1 MFANGLKRGFG
12 ALLSRFAN
20 MVHHRSRRVKN
31 PKVDHLVWRTNAP
44 LSGPEVAQVTELL
57 EQAQASLQVADHDV
71 DLVSAQIQS
80 YQIALAPHKM
90 LPPEVLAIIF
100 ANCVAT
106 PIILPP
112 SPTEPALALAGTCR
126 SWRHVILNIPN
137 LWNNIF
143 LDFRGS
149 RPVQLLEF
157 AKLWISRSEN
167 TLITIR
173 NSTSRRTE
181 SCLRNEDVDPITY
194 LVAPYVTR
202 CREIDLRFLDS
213 SIDEFF
219 TLPAGSIERLEVLYL
234 ETLGFTMPFSHASN
248 EPLDVF
254 RSAPRLRRVLFSTDL
269 CSLDPKVLGLPWG
282 QLTGLHFIATY
293 IPPLAMHAILR
304 ESHSLLECS
313 FSIIELDDA
322 LAAEL
327 DRLPECVLPALRLL
341 MVEFSPQT
349 VDYAPFLRPLVLPAL
364 TDLELRPLE
373 AGILPE
379 CPWSQRAYTDL
390 LARSRFA
397 LRRLA
402 ILHYAIAPAHLE
414 SILQGMP
421 SLTDFHLYLWETT
434 EWDAGILHGLAS
446 GALIPALE
454 VLTFST
460 YPLADVLAALEARV
474 RCAGTGG
481 VARLKALNMA
491 IMWRP
496 DVSVDAMARFLRLE
510 EGGGPRCRAFTHT
523 RAYAH
528 DRATTQVCT

>member
-1 MFANGLKRGFG
+1 MLKKGLKAGVK
-12 ALLSRFAN
+12 ALLSRGAR
-20 MVHHRSRRVKN
+20 MVHPNRSRRVKSL
-31 PKVDHLVWRTNAP
+31 KIDHLIWRTNAP
-44 LSGPEVAQVTELL
+44 LSGAEVVQVTGLL
-57 EQAQASLQVADHDV
+57 AQAQASLRVADPDHAQI
-71 DLVSAQIQS
+71 VSAQIQS
-80 YQIALAPHKM
+80 YRIALAPHKK

-100 ANCVAT
+100 VNCVGT

-112 SPTEPALALAGTCR
+112 STHEPALALAGTCR
-126 SWRHVILNIPN
+126 TWRHILLNIPN

-149 RPVQLLEF
+149 KPVKLLEF

-173 NSTSRRTE
+173 NSTSRWTE
-181 SCLRNEDVDPITY
+181 NRLIEENVDPITY

-202 CREIDLRFLDS
+202 CREIDLRFLES

-254 RSAPRLRRVLFSTDL
+254 RSAPRLRRASPGDSSPACT
-269 CSLDPKVLGLPWG
+269 SLP
-282 QLTGLHFIATY
+282 LTY
-293 IPPLAMHAILR
+293 PPLAMLAILR

-313 FSIIELDDA
+313 FSIIQLDDA

-327 DRLPECVLPALRLL
+327 DRLPECVLPALQSL

-373 AGILPE
+373 AGFLPQ
-379 CPWSQRAYTDL
+379 CPWSQRAYAGL
-390 LARSRFA
+390 LARSRFT

-402 ILHYAIAPAHLE
+402 ILHYTISPADLE
-414 SILQGMP
+414 SILSGMP
-421 SLTDFHLYLWETT
+421 SLTDFHLYLWDSETT
-434 EWDAGILHGLAS
+434 EWDRGILRGLGT
-446 GALIPALE
+446 GALLPALE

-460 YPLADVLAALEARV
+460 YPLADVLDALEARV
-474 RCAGTGG
+474 RLAAPGAGGR
-481 VARLKALNMA
+481 VARMKALNMS
-491 IMWRP
+491 MTWRHDIP
-496 DVSVDAMARFLRLE
+496 QEAMTRFMRLA
-510 EGGGPRCRAFTHT
+510 EGGGPRCMAFTHT

-528 DRATTQVCT
+528 DRTTTQICAS